1 MYIHLKGF
9 TLSKVNENQIHIIA
23 YMIQGFDWPPEERIY
38 KCLKYV
44 LFVYFANI
52 GMGLTTL
59 GEVFPT
65 S

>member
-1 MYIHLKGF
+1 
-9 TLSKVNENQIHIIA
+9 
-23 YMIQGFDWPPEERIY
+23 
-38 KCLKYV
+38 LKYV

-65 S
+65 SWIELHHVHYSSE